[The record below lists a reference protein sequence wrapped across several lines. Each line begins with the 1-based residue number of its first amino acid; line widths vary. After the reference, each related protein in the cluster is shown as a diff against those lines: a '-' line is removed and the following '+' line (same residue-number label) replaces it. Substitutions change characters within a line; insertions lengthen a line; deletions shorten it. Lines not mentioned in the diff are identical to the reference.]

1 MSFYLSFGFRKNIYL
16 LARNMEPGTWLFF
29 QSYIVCSLPGLKRV
43 SIGVGLALDRGPA
56 HLRQC
61 RWQNP
66 KCEVWVCFES
76 NLFWVPS
83 KKYMLVGLHQ
93 HHHHHHH
100 HHLGAERR
108 QGKEKFRSGERKE
121 MQKQILHEGYPTVL
135 SQKRRNNP
143 QADTNTTV
151 MGTNCHK

>member
-100 HHLGAERR
+100 HHFQYQRHLPHQHHHHQHLPHWSSRRGAVVNE
-108 QGKEKFRSGERKE
+108 S
-121 MQKQILHEGYPTVL
+121 
-135 SQKRRNNP
+135 N
-143 QADTNTTV
+143 
-151 MGTNCHK
+151 